1 MPIIDT
7 LKTLAGASTSVSK
20 FKPSKNSDSGFE
32 MQAITDGQ
40 YTIRTRDWWK
50 SLPYGF
56 RWNPRSGDS
65 INFYLPLN
73 PQNIQIKTNF
83 ATNIIST
90 LYGTVEEH
98 SEVRYH
104 DIVITGTT
112 GITPRYS
119 QPFANGTPATKIQ
132 HGQRSSAIES
142 TLNIKRGLL
151 GGFFQ
156 RTASLAT
163 QTVKAAEGVVTDAL
177 GIEQTIESGV
187 NVDQS
192 GYTAFHN
199 FFRFLLAY
207 KRDVAGVNSTEVI
220 KTHPLQFLNYK
231 DNTMYDCAIRDFSL
245 TKSASD
251 PFLYNYT
258 IIMRCYNLRQ
268 VDKADG
274 VSSLAQRF
282 DQLGLDG
289 IETSSTFA
297 RMARL
302 ARSAKNA
309 AYAAIATV
317 KNAGG

>member
-1 MPIIDT
+1 MPILDT
-7 LKTLAGASTSVSK
+7 LKNLAGAKTPVSA
-20 FKPSKNSDSGFE
+20 FKPLSNSNSGF
-32 MQAITDGQ
+32 ISNILDGEGG
-40 YTIRTRDWWK
+40 YTIQMRDWWK

-56 RWNPRSGDS
+56 RWNRRDGDS
-65 INFYLPLN
+65 VVFYLPLN
-73 PQNIQIKTNF
+73 PQNIQVKTNF
-83 ATNIIST
+83 ATNIMST

-119 QPFANGTPATKIQ
+119 EPHYNSAKVTA
-132 HGQRSSAIES
+132 HGQRTSAIES

-163 QTVKAAEGVVTDAL
+163 QTVKAAEGTVTDAL
-177 GIEQTIESGV
+177 GIERTIESGV
-187 NVDQS
+187 NNSQT
-192 GYTAFHN
+192 GYAAFHN

-207 KRDVAGVNSTEVI
+207 KKDVAGVTNTETI

-231 DNTMYDCAIRDFSL
+231 DNIMYDCAIRDFSL

-258 IIMRCYNLRQ
+258 IIMRCYNLRK
-268 VDKADG
+268 VDKADN
-274 VSSLAQRF
+274 LNDLNQRF

-289 IETSSTFA
+289 IETSSTFS

-302 ARSAKNA
+302 ARNAKNA

>member
-1 MPIIDT
+1 MPILQT
-7 LKTLAGASTSVSK
+7 LKDVFGAKTDVSK
-20 FKPSKNSDSGFE
+20 FKPLKSESGTE
-32 MQAITDGQ
+32 MSRIAGNT
-40 YTIRTRDWWK
+40 YTIQSRDWWK

-65 INFYLPLN
+65 INFFLPLN
-73 PQNIQIKTNF
+73 PQNIQVKTNF

-104 DIVITGTT
+104 DIVISGTT

-119 QPFANGTPATKIQ
+119 KPFYNGAPANTLQ
-132 HGQRSSAIES
+132 NGQRTSAIES
-142 TLNIKRGLL
+142 TLNIKKGIL

-163 QTVKAAEGVVTDAL
+163 QAVKSAEGTATDLL
-177 GIEQTIESGV
+177 GIERTIESGV
-187 NVDQS
+187 DINQN

-207 KRDVAGVNSTEVI
+207 KKDTAGVNSNVI
-220 KTHPLQFLNYK
+220 ITTHPLQFLNYK
-231 DNTMYDCAIRDFSL
+231 DNVMYDCAIRDFNL

-258 IIMRCYNLRQ
+258 IIMRCYNMRN
-268 VDKADG
+268 VDKGGISNDL
-274 VSSLAQRF
+274 VQRF
-282 DQLGLDG
+282 NQLGLDG
-289 IETSSTFA
+289 IETSSTFS

-302 ARSAKNA
+302 ARNAKNA
-309 AYAAIATV
+309 AYSAVATV